1 MGSGV
6 VRTRES
12 NNANVSPGKKV
23 RAMVEKKKAES
34 PKPEMTKPVVV
45 VCCGNTS

>member
-1 MGSGV
+1 MGSEV
-6 VRTRES
+6 ARTRMS
-12 NNANVSPGKKV
+12 NNADVSPGKKV

-45 VCCGNTS
+45 ACCGNT